1 MSGKRNN
8 TPQTVRGQAVHQEKT
23 FPRFSIAQRWEHA
36 VLLISGLVLLLT
48 GLPQKYRE
56 FSISQDL
63 LSTPDRVE
71 LIRNIHHIAA
81 VILALEAVYHLGRI
95 IYLMAKRRL
104 PGDLLPIWQDV
115 LDAGHM
121 LRYLLFLRSDK
132 PKFGRY
138 NFEQKVTY
146 WFIFFGLLIMGA
158 SGFIIWFPIFFTNF
172 LPGGVVP
179 AAKLAHSTEAVV
191 AAIFVIVWHVYHV
204 HVERTNLS
212 MFTGRLSE
220 DEMREYHEKEYERL
234 TGQTAS
240 KIPPGGKK

>member
-1 MSGKRNN
+1 MSGKTNK
-8 TPQTVRGQAVHQEKT
+8 PLQPVQQERT
-23 FPRFSIAQRWEHA
+23 FPRFNISQRWEHT
-36 VLLISGLVLLLT
+36 LLLLSGLVLLLT

-71 LIRNIHHIAA
+71 LIRQIHHIAA
-81 VILALEAVYHLGRI
+81 IVLAVEAVYHLGLI

-104 PGDLLPIWQDV
+104 PGDLLPTWQDV
-115 LDAGHM
+115 RDAGHM
-121 LRYLLFLRSDK
+121 IQYLLFMRIDK

-146 WFIFFGLLIMGA
+146 WFIFFGILIMGI
-158 SGFIIWFPIFFTNF
+158 SGFIIWFPVQFTQF
-172 LPGGVVP
+172 LPGGAVP
-179 AAKLAHSTEAVV
+179 AAKLAHSTESIV
-191 AAIFVIVWHVYHV
+191 AAVFIVVWHVYHV

-220 DEMREYHEKEYERL
+220 DEMRTFHQKEYERL
-234 TGQTAS
+234 TGQAA
-240 KIPPGGKK
+240 KKAKPGVNK

>member
-1 MSGKRNN
+1 MSGKRKT
-8 TPQTVRGQAVHQEKT
+8 TPQTVRQQAVQQERT
-23 FPRFSIAQRWEHA
+23 FPRFSLSQRWEHA
-36 VLLISGLVLLLT
+36 ILLLSGLVLLLT

-71 LIRNIHHIAA
+71 LIRQIHHFAA
-81 VILALEAVYHLGRI
+81 VVLALEAVYHFGRI

-104 PGDLLPIWQDV
+104 PGDLLPTWQDV
-115 LDAGHM
+115 RDAGQM
-121 LRYLLFLRSDK
+121 LQYLLFLRSDK

-146 WFIFFGLLIMGA
+146 WFLFFGVLIMGI
-158 SGFIIWFPIFFTNF
+158 SGLIIWFPIQFTKF

-191 AAIFVIVWHVYHV
+191 AAIFIIVWHVYHV
-204 HVERTNLS
+204 HLERTNMS

-220 DEMREYHEKEYERL
+220 DEMRTFHEKEYERL
-234 TGQTAS
+234 TGQSAS
-240 KIPPGGKK
+240 KARPGEKK